1 MDTAKK
7 TRLDESKGGCRSDRL
22 GQAKRWGPLVCA
34 LGLLLVVIATSI
46 PRVALAQNQP
56 WLTDRRQKG
65 IGVRVGDLEVH
76 PGVSAEAGFD
86 SNYAQASDDSRSVGG
101 ARLREPS
108 VSTLRLRVTPSL
120 SIGTLGTA
128 RNPPNGVAALPPKFT
143 FGGDLALRLN
153 QLFAV
158 GSEFSPGTSS
168 RTFFDGDLGLQA
180 DVLPRRPWSVG
191 ANLSLSRIAQPN
203 NDPGVLGAAL
213 ARTALSGGADLRWR
227 PGGGTLEWSL
237 GYDGTYIRF
246 DDASLGLDFVDHG
259 ANVKGRWT
267 FFPQTA
273 LLYDGRIGFATYLST
288 QNRLVDSTP
297 MMSMLGF
304 NGLITPRIGLLAQA
318 GWKAT
323 FYSSSGASAVSDYD
337 GLIGRLEA
345 TWFIAGEP
353 SEGGVRGFSAAKL
366 GYQRD
371 VASSGIANYYVVD
384 KIYGDVSYAAG
395 GVFFLTARAGV
406 GLVEHPQ
413 TSLTVWNGSGFVEGE
428 IHEIRPDILF
438 SGEYRMTANIALLG
452 TLSYSGSVGDNII
465 RLRDPAQVGTT
476 AGADNLHFARF
487 VALVGARWFM

>member
-1 MDTAKK
+1 M
-7 TRLDESKGGCRSDRL
+7 
-22 GQAKRWGPLVCA
+22 
-34 LGLLLVVIATSI
+34 
-46 PRVALAQNQP
+46 
-56 WLTDRRQKG
+56 
-65 IGVRVGDLEVH
+65 RVGDLELH

-86 SNYAQASDDSRSVGG
+86 SNYAQASDDFRSVDG

-120 SIGTLGTA
+120 SIGTLGMA
-128 RNPPNGVAALPPKFT
+128 RNPQNGVAALPPKFT

-153 QLFAV
+153 QLWAV
-158 GSEFSPGTSS
+158 GSEFSPGTSA

-191 ANLSLSRIAQPN
+191 GNLTLSRIAQPN
-203 NDPGVLGAAL
+203 NDPGVPGAAL
-213 ARTALSGGADLRWR
+213 GRTALSGGADLRWR

-288 QNRLVDSTP
+288 QTRLIDSTP

-323 FYSSSGASAVSDYD
+323 FYASNGVNGVTDYD
-337 GLIGRLEA
+337 GLIGRLEG
-345 TWFIAGEP
+345 TWFIANEP

-406 GLVEHPQ
+406 GFVEHPQ
-413 TSLTVWNGSGFVEGE
+413 TSLTVWNGSGFVPGE
-428 IHEIRPDILF
+428 IREIRPDVLF
-438 SGEYRMTANIALLG
+438 SGEYRMTPNIALLG

-465 RLRDPAQVGTT
+465 RLRDAPEDGSSV
-476 AGADNLHFARF
+476 GADNLHFTRF
-487 VALVGARWFM
+487 VALIGGRWFM